1 MLFKFKSKT
10 HSDLIILEE
19 GGKLVLSLIGK
30 EAQAQGIIEV
40 ADMDKAIAVLE
51 KVIHEHGVGEHAAPE
66 EHQKSR
72 DGVENKF
79 SGRDSNDSVDPVT
92 IKQRVIPFLEMIK
105 TCHADG
111 QPIVWGV

>member
-10 HSDLIILEE
+10 HSDLIMLEE
-19 GGKLVLSLIGK
+19 GGKLVLALIGK
-30 EAQAQGIIEV
+30 EPQAQGIIEV
-40 ADMDKAIAVLE
+40 PDMANAISILE

-66 EHQKSR
+66 EHQKGR

-92 IKQRVIPFLEMIK
+92 IKQRVIPFLEMLK
-105 TCHADG
+105 TCHAQS